1 MSYSE
6 VSPGVHIV
14 YLLMS
19 QILVLKIKNGW
30 ASWNSSAPKHLIF
43 RSQFRCAHSVFS
55 YESNFGF
62 QIWILDGLAGLIRP
76 WNMSYSDVS
85 SEASSSLRLWFSF
98 MSQNLGFVKWILGGL
113 DGVLRPRNMS
123 YSDVSS
129 GLHYKVLSY
138 NWSSGSPNRF
148 SGWLPGVLHGR

>member
-1 MSYSE
+1 MGGLAGLVRPRNMSYSE

-62 QIWILDGLAGLIRP
+62 QIWILGGLAGLIRP
-76 WNMSYSDVS
+76 
-85 SEASSSLRLWFSF
+85 
-98 MSQNLGFVKWILGGL
+98 
-113 DGVLRPRNMS
+113 
-123 YSDVSS
+123 
-129 GLHYKVLSY
+129 
-138 NWSSGSPNRF
+138 
-148 SGWLPGVLHGR
+148 